1 MNQLPAWQ
9 NPGAL
14 MAQYAQADLTDQQ
27 ARATHQQTQQAQYGF
42 DQMKALNDIWSQ
54 SLGPDGKPDEMKFYA
69 LGKAAGLSPEHMAT
83 YRNQELAT
91 QQALQQMGGARAG
104 QRAFG
109 LTPEAAQPSDY
120 AAQGDRFLN
129 PRSGDSDLGA
139 SAPSQP
145 AQAAPQELTPDQK
158 RDEFLKKTF
167 ATQSAPQANPA
178 MPSGL
183 PSSFNAGLAKS
194 LGVQRPAKPAPVM
207 DASGDRVGSE
217 NRPMDVGQTVLAPE
231 AKLTDPGTY
240 DMPSPQ
246 YGRIQAVLATDNG
259 QAGQRMGTPP
269 MPEIPALSSMDAPTM
284 RAVAEGLRQS
294 GAYKGNNL
302 PGPKMESAWQSF
314 AKSEFGKVLASQPVM
329 QMGKDGQPDVL
340 KYEQDRQ
347 KYLGDLQAFPNTL
360 KAKVA
365 DWYQKTNI
373 TQPGERLGQAST
385 RQTMHQGKVTFEQE
399 QDPIQAARA
408 DGFKL
413 VNPKNVDKYQDARGV
428 FDWLGNTKTETDE
441 LLKELKAKG
450 AIDSDLLGTKLTA
463 LTQSAKFS
471 EGIGTENAEKGFMA
485 TMRRDKALGDIA
497 STSTG
502 LKDFL
507 ENVGKNKLGAQS
519 QQFLLQNLSSLLG
532 TQIESGKTASY
543 LKSLRGGKGANATI
557 EGWAKAGQLGSEKNP
572 YPEGQEPP
580 VGGWYTYKGAVIQR
594 RK

>member
-1 MNQLPAWQ
+1 
-9 NPGAL
+9 

-27 ARATHQQTQQAQYGF
+27 ARAQQQQTQQAQYGF
-42 DQMKALNDIWSQ
+42 DQMKALNSIWSQ
-54 SLGPDGKPDEMKFYA
+54 SLGPNGKPDEMKFYA
-69 LGKAAGLSPEHMAT
+69 MGKAAGLSPEHMAT

-139 SAPSQP
+139 SAPAQP
-145 AQAAPQELTPDQK
+145 VQVAPQDLTPDQK

-167 ATQSAPQANPA
+167 ATQPEQQPDPP

-183 PSSFNAGLAKS
+183 PPSFNAGLAKS
-194 LGVQRPAKPAPVM
+194 LGVHTPAKPAPVM

-217 NRPMDVGQTVLAPE
+217 ARPMDVGQTVLAPE

-269 MPEIPALSSMDAPTM
+269 MPEIPTLSSMDAPTM

-294 GAYKGNNL
+294 GAYKGNNV
-302 PGPKMESAWQSF
+302 PGPDMESAWQSF

-360 KAKVA
+360 KAKVS

-373 TQPGERLGQAST
+373 TQPGERLGQANT
-385 RQTMHQGKVTFEQE
+385 RQAMQQGRVTFEQE

-413 VNPKNVDKYQDARGV
+413 VNPKNVDKYQDARGI
-428 FDWLGNTKTETDE
+428 FDWLGNTKTETDD

-450 AIDSDLLGTKLTA
+450 SIDSDLLGTKLTA

-497 STSTG
+497 ATSTG
-502 LKDFL
+502 IKDFL

-557 EGWAKAGQLGSEKNP
+557 QEWAERSGKGTHAGPKIGDTQTINGVTGVWD
-572 YPEGQEPP
+572 GQT
-580 VGGWYTYKGAVIQR
+580 WRR